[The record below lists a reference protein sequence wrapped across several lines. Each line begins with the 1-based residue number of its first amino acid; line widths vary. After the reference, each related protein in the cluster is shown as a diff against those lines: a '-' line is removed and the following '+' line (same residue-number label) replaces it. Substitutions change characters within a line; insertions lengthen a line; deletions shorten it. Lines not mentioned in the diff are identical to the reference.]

1 MVLIASFIL
10 TFLTIVLLILDEYYS
25 IKRGTFVYVKHL
37 SKFYRVKKV
46 LHTGMLELLGHSN
59 IFHES
64 MLVKRKPPGITI
76 EFFSCWMGAVSIL
89 TYRSLGQ
96 NRNTFYYQ
104 KIVFNTKKLC
114 NELITPNVYE

>member
-10 TFLTIVLLILDEYYS
+10 TFLTIVFLIIDEYYS
-25 IKRGTFVYVKHL
+25 IKKGTFVYVKHL
-37 SKFYRVKKV
+37 SKFYRIKKV
-46 LHTGMLELLGHSN
+46 LDTGVFELLGHGC
-59 IFHES
+59 IVREY

-76 EFFSCWMGAVSIL
+76 EFFSYWISAVSIL